1 MAHNERERAGG
12 PQSGSDSLSM
22 QALMDSAADSMP
34 RRQRRGAARRASI
47 LGTVSRHLAALTR
60 VSGGPTKGT
69 KMLADFHV
77 HSAFSDDSTYPL
89 DEVCRDAI
97 MRNLDE
103 ICFTEHVDYGVK
115 PDFDHP
121 ELARIEEGKPVTN
134 VDYERYFPAVADARE
149 RYAAELTVRCGLEF
163 GIQRHT
169 IPQFEAVRKRWGQD
183 LDFTILSIHQVD
195 DQEFW
200 TGDFQRG
207 RSQQEYND
215 AYYEAMLDVVE
226 AYQGYS
232 VLGHLDLIKRYDPA
246 GAYPFAKSREVI
258 AAILER
264 AIADGKGIEVNTS
277 SFRYGLHDLQPCTEI
292 LELYRDLGGRIV
304 TIGSDSHKPEHL
316 GAYIRRI
323 QRRLA
328 ALGYESF
335 CTFEHGEPH
344 FHKLEE

>member
-1 MAHNERERAGG
+1 M
-12 PQSGSDSLSM
+12 
-22 QALMDSAADSMP
+22 
-34 RRQRRGAARRASI
+34 
-47 LGTVSRHLAALTR
+47 
-60 VSGGPTKGT
+60 
-69 KMLADFHV
+69 
-77 HSAFSDDSTYPL
+77 
-89 DEVCRDAI
+89 
-97 MRNLDE
+97 
-103 ICFTEHVDYGVK
+103 
-115 PDFDHP
+115 
-121 ELARIEEGKPVTN
+121 
-134 VDYERYFPAVADARE
+134 
-149 RYAAELTVRCGLEF
+149 
-163 GIQRHT
+163 
-169 IPQFEAVRKRWGQD
+169 RKRWEQD
-183 LDFTILSIHQVD
+183 LDFIILSIHQVD

-200 TGDFQRG
+200 TGDFKRG
-207 RSQQEYND
+207 RPQQEYND

-232 VLGHLDLIKRYDPA
+232 VLGHLDLIKRYDSA
-246 GAYPFAKSREVI
+246 GVYPFAKSRDVI

-328 ALGYESF
+328 AFGYESF
-335 CTFEHGEPH
+335 CTFKHGEPH

>member
-1 MAHNERERAGG
+1 
-12 PQSGSDSLSM
+12 
-22 QALMDSAADSMP
+22 
-34 RRQRRGAARRASI
+34 
-47 LGTVSRHLAALTR
+47 
-60 VSGGPTKGT
+60 
-69 KMLADFHV
+69 MLADFHV

-97 MRNLDE
+97 KRNLDE

-149 RYAAELTVRCGLEF
+149 RYADELTVRCGLEF

-169 IPQFEAVRKRWGQD
+169 IPQFEAVRKRWEQD
-183 LDFTILSIHQVD
+183 LDFIIPSIHQVD

-246 GAYPFAKSREVI
+246 GVYPFAKSRDVI
-258 AAILER
+258 AAILSAQSPMAR
-264 AIADGKGIEVNTS
+264 ASRSTRHRSATAFMTFNRARRFSSSIATWE
-277 SFRYGLHDLQPCTEI
+277 
-292 LELYRDLGGRIV
+292 
-304 TIGSDSHKPEHL
+304 
-316 GAYIRRI
+316 
-323 QRRLA
+323 A
-328 ALGYESF
+328 AS
-335 CTFEHGEPH
+335 
-344 FHKLEE
+344 

>member
-1 MAHNERERAGG
+1 
-12 PQSGSDSLSM
+12 
-22 QALMDSAADSMP
+22 
-34 RRQRRGAARRASI
+34 
-47 LGTVSRHLAALTR
+47 
-60 VSGGPTKGT
+60 
-69 KMLADFHV
+69 
-77 HSAFSDDSTYPL
+77 
-89 DEVCRDAI
+89 
-97 MRNLDE
+97 
-103 ICFTEHVDYGVK
+103 
-115 PDFDHP
+115 
-121 ELARIEEGKPVTN
+121 
-134 VDYERYFPAVADARE
+134 
-149 RYAAELTVRCGLEF
+149 
-163 GIQRHT
+163 
-169 IPQFEAVRKRWGQD
+169 
-183 LDFTILSIHQVD
+183 
-195 DQEFW
+195 
-200 TGDFQRG
+200 
-207 RSQQEYND
+207 
-215 AYYEAMLDVVE
+215 MLDVVE

-246 GAYPFAKSREVI
+246 GAYPFAKSRDVI

-335 CTFEHGEPH
+335 CTFEHGKPH

>member
-1 MAHNERERAGG
+1 
-12 PQSGSDSLSM
+12 
-22 QALMDSAADSMP
+22 
-34 RRQRRGAARRASI
+34 
-47 LGTVSRHLAALTR
+47 
-60 VSGGPTKGT
+60 
-69 KMLADFHV
+69 MLADFHV

-97 MRNLDE
+97 KHNLDE

-169 IPQFEAVRKRWGQD
+169 IPQFEAVRKRWEQD
-183 LDFTILSIHQVD
+183 PDFIILSIHQVD

-207 RSQQEYND
+207 HSQQEYND

-246 GAYPFAKSREVI
+246 GVYPFAKSRDVI

-264 AIADGKGIEVNTS
+264 AIADGWASRSTRHRSATAFMTFSHARRFS
-277 SFRYGLHDLQPCTEI
+277 SSIATWE
-292 LELYRDLGGRIV
+292 
-304 TIGSDSHKPEHL
+304 
-316 GAYIRRI
+316 
-323 QRRLA
+323 A
-328 ALGYESF
+328 AS
-335 CTFEHGEPH
+335 
-344 FHKLEE
+344 

>member
-1 MAHNERERAGG
+1 
-12 PQSGSDSLSM
+12 
-22 QALMDSAADSMP
+22 
-34 RRQRRGAARRASI
+34 
-47 LGTVSRHLAALTR
+47 
-60 VSGGPTKGT
+60 
-69 KMLADFHV
+69 MLADFHA

-89 DEVCRDAI
+89 DEVCRDAT

-169 IPQFEAVRKRWGQD
+169 IPQFEAVRKRWEQD
-183 LDFTILSIHQVD
+183 LDFNILSIHQVD

-207 RSQQEYND
+207 HSQQEYND

-226 AYQGYS
+226 AS
-232 VLGHLDLIKRYDPA
+232 MPLPSAIAR
-246 GAYPFAKSREVI
+246 SSI
-258 AAILER
+258 AAITSRLF
-264 AIADGKGIEVNTS
+264 AKG
-277 SFRYGLHDLQPCTEI
+277 
-292 LELYRDLGGRIV
+292 
-304 TIGSDSHKPEHL
+304 
-316 GAYIRRI
+316 
-323 QRRLA
+323 
-328 ALGYESF
+328 
-335 CTFEHGEPH
+335 
-344 FHKLEE
+344 